1 MQDNVSTSDTLNFTP
16 IEVENV
22 LKSLKTGKAI
32 GQDHINNRILKELS
46 RPLSSPLC
54 ELFNF
59 SVSSGKVPDIWKQ
72 ANITPIF
79 KKDDASDPSN
89 YRPISLLSCIGKV
102 LEKLAHKYV
111 FNFFRD
117 NAVIT
122 ALQSGF
128 MPGDS
133 TVNQLV
139 DVYNTFCKA
148 LDEGKEVRAIFC
160 DISKAF
166 ERVWH
171 EGLLFKLSLA
181 GIKGQ
186 LLDWFSDYLDNRFQR
201 VVVPG
206 AQSDWIG
213 IKAGVPQGSILGP
226 LLFLIYIN
234 DIVEDIGSIIR
245 LFADDTSLYLVVD
258 NPIDAANVLNSD
270 LNKIHLWAKNDL
282 LPLILL
288 SLNVSFF
295 PENIT
300 NLCIHH

>member
-1 MQDNVSTSDTLNFTP
+1 
-16 IEVENV
+16 
-22 LKSLKTGKAI
+22 
-32 GQDHINNRILKELS
+32 
-46 RPLSSPLC
+46 
-54 ELFNF
+54 
-59 SVSSGKVPDIWKQ
+59 
-72 ANITPIF
+72 
-79 KKDDASDPSN
+79 
-89 YRPISLLSCIGKV
+89 
-102 LEKLAHKYV
+102 
-111 FNFFRD
+111 
-117 NAVIT
+117 
-122 ALQSGF
+122 

-166 ERVWH
+166 DTVWH

-186 LLDWFSDYLDNRFQR
+186 LLDLFSDYLDNRFQR

-245 LFADDTSLYLVVD
+245 LFADDTSLYLAVD
-258 NPIDAANVLNSD
+258 NPIDAANVLNSH
-270 LNKIHLWAKNDL
+270 LNKIHLWAKKWL
-282 LPLILL
+282 VPLILL

-295 PENIT
+295 PEKIT